1 MSIDV
6 SAPAAELSSPDAAV
20 VRPDAALPE
29 YRSLSAAAMATFIL
43 GILSSLALLDWT
55 MGLVPAITLVLGV
68 YAVRKVRRCESEL
81 TGLGLARA
89 GLALAIAFWAVGATR
104 LAYLYATEVPE
115 GYQRLSYELLQP
127 DPAVPG
133 QLIPPSAAAW
143 HGKRAFVKGYVY
155 PGRQTEGIGDFIL
168 CRDQGD
174 CCFGG
179 NPKLTDR
186 IQVHLA
192 DPLRL
197 TYTPRLVKVAGTF
210 HLRPMAAAD
219 GLGQVV
225 YYLDADYLE

>member
-6 SAPAAELSSPDAAV
+6 TDPESAQLAPDAAAETA
-20 VRPDAALPE
+20 AALPA

-55 MGLVPAITLVLGV
+55 MGLVPAIALVLGV
-68 YAVRKVRRCESEL
+68 YAVRKVRRHESEL

-89 GLALAIAFWAVGATR
+89 GLALAIVFWAVGATR
-104 LAYLYATEVPE
+104 LAYIYATEVPE
-115 GYQRLSYELLQP
+115 GYERLSYDVLQP

-133 QLIPPSAAAW
+133 ELVPPSAVEW
-143 HGKRAFVKGYVY
+143 HGKRVFVKGYVY
-155 PGRQTEGIGDFIL
+155 PGRQTDGIQDFIL

-179 NPKLTDR
+179 NPRLTDR

-192 DPLRL
+192 GSLRL
-197 TYTPRLVKVAGTF
+197 TYTPRPIKLAGTF
-210 HLRPMAAAD
+210 RLQRIAALD

-225 YYLDADYLE
+225 YHLDADHLE